1 MRSRRRPGLR
11 ESSWREPFASVARGA
26 GLALRGERPGVRR
39 AEDDPLRELP
49 FRADILRVDS
59 YGHPCGPRCFACAA
73 TNRQSWHQPRLS
85 RRVDRTHG
93 KNVTGASDGR
103 GTHAGQIGEAT
114 FEGRSNIAS
123 DLGFSSW
130 GGQDSN
136 LRPTDYESASGRV
149 HDLRRRPKRAPDLGV

>member
-1 MRSRRRPGLR
+1 MMSNLLYLLRAAASSSPNITIARRRQDRCVRRPGLR

-85 RRVDRTHG
+85 RRV
-93 KNVTGASDGR
+93 TGLMAR
-103 GTHAGQIGEAT
+103 
-114 FEGRSNIAS
+114 
-123 DLGFSSW
+123 
-130 GGQDSN
+130 
-136 LRPTDYESASGRV
+136 
-149 HDLRRRPKRAPDLGV
+149 